1 MPLAE
6 VKAIVPHA
14 SSQMQLRTSR
24 DALAHVRDWGEEGD
38 RYEARIAEE
47 KQKRS
52 RREALTHLT
61 HPRVQ
66 CKTLQ
71 NRNCC
76 VLICPDANHCHCHV
90 GVGQA

>member
-1 MPLAE
+1 MFHSVLSLAFPLKYGMPLAE

-47 KQKRS
+47 K
-52 RREALTHLT
+52 
-61 HPRVQ
+61 P
-66 CKTLQ
+66 
-71 NRNCC
+71 
-76 VLICPDANHCHCHV
+76 
-90 GVGQA
+90 

>member
-1 MPLAE
+1 MFHSVLSLAFPLKYDMPLAE

-52 RREALTHLT
+52 PDTSDTSKSSE
-61 HPRVQ
+61 
-66 CKTLQ
+66 Q
-71 NRNCC
+71 NIAKSK
-76 VLICPDANHCHCHV
+76 LLCPDMS
-90 GVGQA
+90 

>member
-47 KQKRS
+47 K
-52 RREALTHLT
+52 
-61 HPRVQ
+61 P
-66 CKTLQ
+66 
-71 NRNCC
+71 
-76 VLICPDANHCHCHV
+76 
-90 GVGQA
+90 